1 MLLDS
6 MKFVVGKR
14 LGDRDF
20 MACADLLP
28 IGRSGCFPL
37 QKEQA
42 MGYNSP
48 VEETTPP
55 GLVANL

>member
-1 MLLDS
+1 